1 MPRDYSKVNLDI
13 WNDQSFRGLPV
24 DAQHLY
30 MTLWTHPE
38 LSYAGTL
45 DWRPKRT
52 LGFASDW
59 TPERLDAAL
68 NCLLARHFVV
78 VDDLTEEILVRSFI
92 RYDGLMKQPILA
104 ASCEKAI
111 ASIGSTLI
119 RSVVA
124 HELQRMHAEY
134 PEMAGWNK
142 PQVAA
147 ILEWQG
153 VDPRSL
159 DVPDDPFNP
168 PAKGSAKGSANP
180 PAKGSA
186 NPYGHP
192 EANPPAKGSAKTP
205 PTSASTSTSV
215 CGSSGGKPT
224 HAQHKRSI
232 PDDWTPTPSHAQKAK
247 ELELDLESEAEDFVN
262 DRKAKGVKYVDWDS
276 AFHNWLKNARKFAE
290 RDGRVVPLRP
300 QKKSRPTYDQI
311 TMGYLYQ

>member
-1 MPRDYSKVNLDI
+1 MPRVPRDYSKVNLDI
-13 WNDQSFRGLPV
+13 WNDQSFRALPV

-30 MTLWTHPE
+30 MMLWTHPD

-159 DVPDDPFNP
+159 DVPEDPF
-168 PAKGSAKGSANP
+168 
-180 PAKGSA
+180 
-186 NPYGHP
+186 
-192 EANPPAKGSAKTP
+192 NPPAKGSAKTP

-215 CGSSGGKPT
+215 CGSSGDKPT
-224 HAQHKRSI
+224 HTQHKRSI
-232 PDDWTPTPSHAQKAK
+232 PDDWAPTPSHAQKAK

-300 QKKSRPTYDQI
+300 QKKSRPTYEQI